1 MSLALVEMT
10 CDCGVTIMID
20 VKIVAIESCKYLV
33 LGLAYIM
40 YTTVRA
46 SYEVDAICGLAV
58 DIDH

>member
-1 MSLALVEMT
+1 MSRALVEMM
-10 CDCGVTIMID
+10 CDFGVTIMID

-46 SYEVDAICGLAV
+46 SNEVDAICGLAV